1 VSLLGRAS
9 RVLKPD
15 GAQLIFRVYSHDP
28 FSLLFPYSRAPLL
41 ALAFTKAP
49 SLVWAPLTPH
59 AASLRISLLA
69 YSVSL
74 PLRLHRLTRFR
85 SLAVDCREVSRGHIT
100 HFPFMPTVIT
110 THISSALLH
119 ATPQGIWTECYVA
132 DFPVCMAGRRCGRPP
147 LVRLRF
153 GLNICLTPFRSR
165 LAADTLR
172 LATYPGLRSS
182 MRGLQPPSL

>member
-1 VSLLGRAS
+1 VPSCTPRFTTSGALGESFACIRTTP
-9 RVLKPD
+9 R
-15 GAQLIFRVYSHDP
+15 
-28 FSLLFPYSRAPLL
+28 SLLFPYSRAPLL
-41 ALAFTKAP
+41 VPTFIGTH

-59 AASLRISLLA
+59 EASLRISLSA

-74 PLRLHRLTRFR
+74 PLRLHRLARFR
-85 SLAVDCREVSRGHIT
+85 SLAVDYREVSRGHIT

-110 THISSALLH
+110 THIPSILSH
-119 ATPQGIWTECYVA
+119 ATPQDIWAVCFVA
-132 DFPVCMAGRRCGRPP
+132 DFPVFMAGRRCGRPP

-165 LAADTLR
+165 LATDTLR

-182 MRGLQPPSL
+182 MRGL